1 MPVNNETLNKTLY
14 DTLRSRGYDPVSL
27 DSKGD
32 PTDDIESADVFRFT
46 YKNEDGK
53 PGQAW
58 ATIEGRYLVVYYDDD
73 FTKSPEFENFTMF
86 MKRWAQR
93 RTLAFKM
100 TNRDH
105 LVGDM
110 KKRTVMKK
118 KEELSEG
125 YYALGKKASYSD
137 SVPQVKMIIQ
147 HTRQIEEGEQRFRN
161 VAKIFVEN
169 QNGERFLVPTI
180 RPGLARVYAR
190 HVAEGGTPYDEKGK
204 HITTLIEEYSK
215 MAGFVR
221 ATRGGQFNESALKLV
236 NEGLMHYNNLRMTLQ
251 GMTGHRGYNKYFES
265 YTPMLNEETDDD
277 VSLNEL
283 FVEETLD
290 PRIESVLPIL
300 KRLSKNITEMSEV
313 KELEEWAQSIT
324 EVEDETTKTLAVPA
338 DEMLEDL
345 DEGLGSKL
353 LAGAALIAT
362 LWGINYK
369 QAQEVY
375 SNSPQLQKLEQ
386 LHTQAVE
393 MGDKAKVK
401 ELEKRIGDHKT
412 RLDLGYGE
420 VMGKGGVPKEVNEA
434 PGAETLAHNQKTVKG
449 NLDAFDLDE
458 NDNGT
463 PQSHQAKTTLKHLK
477 KASYGDRADAA
488 NIEPGIKGF
497 RDRIAMLQRAKDEGN
512 LVDEDESLTSNSQ
525 EQGLAEDTDNPVAGA
540 ITRRILSQRLDLLKK
555 YGPVAVTQA
564 IDDVADFVGDVDEI
578 GSSDVSGWIRQVEQS
593 LGGVDEGVVGNMINK
608 AKGMFNKPAAA
619 PAAAPAKAAP
629 VVPDAA
635 TKARIAAAPQGY
647 DPNTGK
653 PQVAAKAAPG
663 AVAKGGT
670 MDMTKK
676 VVAPAAKPAAA
687 PASGGAGKV
696 QGIKSNVDV
705 NKLQKFNG
713 IVDVTPKIKP
723 QIKDADGV
731 TWTKTTAGWTDGK
744 RSIDPKD
751 STYQS
756 FDDAWR
762 VANGAQPGN
771 VGVAEDLDANQKRV
785 GQLGPTEPVGK
796 DEKNLRGKLVGANE
810 SVEFKEAQ
818 DDLDAI
824 LRIIRK

>member
-58 ATIEGRYLVVYYDDD
+58 ATIEGRYLVIYYDDD

-190 HVAEGGTPYDEKGK
+190 HIAEGGTPYDEKGK

-345 DEGLGSKL
+345 DEGLGTKL

-375 SNSPQLQKLEQ
+375 NNSPQLQKLEQ

-434 PGAETLAHNQKTVKG
+434 PGAETLAHNQDTEKA
-449 NLDAFDLDE
+449 NLKAF
-458 NDNGT
+458 
-463 PQSHQAKTTLKHLK
+463 
-477 KASYGDRADAA
+477 
-488 NIEPGIKGF
+488 
-497 RDRIAMLQRAKDEGN
+497 
-512 LVDEDESLTSNSQ
+512 
-525 EQGLAEDTDNPVAGA
+525 GLAEDVDNPVAGA

-578 GSSDVSGWIRQVEQS
+578 GSSDVSGWIKQVEQS

-608 AKGMFNKPAAA
+608 AKGMFKKPAA
-619 PAAAPAKAAP
+619 PAAAPS
-629 VVPDAA
+629 
-635 TKARIAAAPQGY
+635 PQ
-647 DPNTGK
+647 PA
-653 PQVAAKAAPG
+653 QAAKAAPG

-676 VVAPAAKPAAA
+676 VVAPAAKSAAA
-687 PASGGAGKV
+687 PAPGGV

-723 QIKDADGV
+723 QIKDAKGR
-731 TWTKTTAGWTDGK
+731 TWTKTTAGWTMDGSN
-744 RSIDPKD
+744 RTIDRQD

-796 DEKNLRGKLVGANE
+796 NEKNLRGKLVGASE
-810 SVEFKEAQ
+810 SREF
-818 DDLDAI
+818 DDIKRLAG
-824 LRIIRK
+824 LK